1 MKTKIITLISVLVLS
16 CLATFADGKTGVYL
30 SKDADYDY
38 ATQKGTIT
46 LENYVGQVTKMIH
59 LNQSAD
65 IVLVVDGSSSMVK
78 SKDLIK
84 EALQPAINAFASTL
98 IKACNGT
105 VKHRLSLI
113 VFGNDAKLLCDFT
126 ELSGMPETSTYFG
139 TLLYDNCTYKTSSS
153 YVGEYCYSSG
163 GTMTHMALGLADYVM
178 TGVKDTWKDTDAG
191 SSYTWYNNWNLN
203 SITPGGARTDDNVSH
218 YVVLMTDGALE
229 NTPSKG
235 TSVGSA
241 SAAGTA
247 QIAAMAKAVE
257 VSYGLKHNSTFS
269 SNIYT
274 IGFLADDT
282 SPANQK
288 IICFLNNVSSNY
300 LDFGSPATYAYNSH
314 VDNIAHDY
322 NAFVDSDAGDASEA
336 LVNMFS
342 IFSSEIADGCAAI
355 TFDESTTT
363 VTDVLNNSYFKLPEG
378 ASASD
383 IKIYTIPCTGY
394 DATTR
399 VYSFETDETRW
410 GHPTVG
416 SGTTDIHVDVNE
428 STGTVEVTNFKF
440 SDDYNWCGMKYD
452 TETSTMKAN
461 GRKLVIEIPF
471 EVKEFSQAIG
481 TVPTNA
487 EGSGFT
493 GKTDATPQENF
504 SQKFT
509 SPEVDLYELNVTRS
523 GLKSGESAIFTVT
536 DEGGNDIYTI
546 VLIGDG
552 GTVSQKMLFVPAGKI
567 TVTETM
573 WNSSTKVTKFTDP
586 VISATNSHPTISFTG
601 SSLGIKEDAKS
612 NLYNK

>member
-16 CLATFADGKTGVYL
+16 CLAAFADGKTGVYT

-59 LNQSAD
+59 KGCSAD
-65 IVLVVDGSSSMVK
+65 VVLIVDGSRSMGTQLLTDLKPAVDEFAKNLKTSSTSNV
-78 SKDLIK
+78 
-84 EALQPAINAFASTL
+84 EN
-98 IKACNGT
+98 
-105 VKHRLSLI
+105 RLSLI
-113 VFGNDAKLLCDFT
+113 IFGGNAKMLCGYETVNDKASNYFGNLMYSACTNHITYGGNDF
-126 ELSGMPETSTYFG
+126 
-139 TLLYDNCTYKTSSS
+139 
-153 YVGEYCYSSG
+153 YCYDS
-163 GTMTHMALGLADYVM
+163 GTMTHIAMGLAEYMINGTATYGTKRCVNDDG
-178 TGVKDTWKDTDAG
+178 TNSTNSSHTWA
-191 SSYTWYNNWNLN
+191 NNWFYN
-203 SITPGGARTDDNVSH
+203 SGVSVPSGGARETDSHGNECKH
-218 YVVLMTDGALE
+218 YVVLMTDGALSG
-229 NTPSKG
+229 TP
-235 TSVGSA
+235 TSGPEIKSGNSGA
-241 SAAGTA
+241 ITA
-247 QIAAMAKAVE
+247 MNQAVE
-257 VSYGLKHNSTFS
+257 VSKTLADEGCSVYS
-269 SNIYT
+269 
-274 IGFLADDT
+274 IGFLSNSDV
-282 SPANQK
+282 SNQSLNN
-288 IICFLNNVSSNY
+288 FLNHVSSNY
-300 LDFGSPATYAYNSH
+300 PTATAYNSPI
-314 VDNIAHDY
+314 DYIAHDY
-322 NAFVDSDAGDASEA
+322 YAVVDKSTTTAADALKDIFAS
-336 LVNMFS
+336 FS
-342 IFSSEIADGCAAI
+342 EEIADGCAAI
-355 TFDESTTT
+355 KFDESTTT

-399 VYSFETDETRW
+399 VYSFEGDETKW

-416 SGTTDIHVDVNE
+416 SGTTDIHVDVDE
-428 STGTVEVTNFKF
+428 STGEVEVTNFNF
-440 SDDYNWCGMKYD
+440 TDNFCGMKYD
-452 TETSTMKAN
+452 TGTSTMKPH
-461 GRKLVIEIPF
+461 GCKLVIEIPF
-471 EVKEFSQAIG
+471 EVSEFSEAIG

-493 GKTDATPQENF
+493 GDTDATVPEKF
-504 SQKFT
+504 SQAFP

-523 GLKSGESAIFTVT
+523 GLKNGESAIFTVT

>member
-1 MKTKIITLISVLVLS
+1 MKTKVITLISVLVLS
-16 CLATFADGKTGVYL
+16 CLAAFADGKTGVYL

-38 ATQKGTIT
+38 ANQKGTIT

-59 LNQSAD
+59 LGQSAD
-65 IVLVVDGSSSMVK
+65 VVLVVDGSSSMATTGNLVEAA
-78 SKDLIK
+78 LI
-84 EALQPAINAFASTL
+84 PAVNAFAKTLRDACSTT
-98 IKACNGT
+98 IDHKI
-105 VKHRLSLI
+105 SLI
-113 VFGNDAKLLCDFT
+113 IFGNDAKLLCDFT
-126 ELSGMPETSTYFG
+126 SVKGLTDAQIVTNFGDKISG
-139 TLLYDNCTYKTSSS
+139 S
-153 YVGEYCYSSG
+153 YVSGYKYYSKG

-178 TGVKDTWKDTDAG
+178 TGTNTWGSTDAG

-203 SITPGGARTDDNVSH
+203 SITPGGARTDNNVSH

-229 NTPSKG
+229 NTP
-235 TSVGSA
+235 V
-241 SAAGTA
+241 AGTKLNTDA
-247 QIAAMAKAVE
+247 LKEGAMAEAVE
-257 VSYGLKHNSTFS
+257 VAYGLKHNPTYS

-274 IGFLADDT
+274 VGFLTDNT
-282 SPANQK
+282 SAANQK

-314 VDNIAHDY
+314 VDNVAHDY
-322 NAFVDSDAGDASEA
+322 NAFVDSDTGDASAA

-342 IFSSEIADGCAAI
+342 IFSEEIADGCAAI

-363 VTDVLNNSYFKLPEG
+363 VTDVLNNTYFKLPKD

-399 VYSFETDETRW
+399 VYSFEGDETKW
-410 GHPTVG
+410 EHPTVG
-416 SGTTDIHVDVNE
+416 SGATDIHVDVDE
-428 STGTVEVTNFKF
+428 STGKVKVTNFNF
-440 SDDYNWCGMKYD
+440 TDNFCGMMYD
-452 TETSTMKAN
+452 TGTSTMKPH
-461 GRKLVIEIPF
+461 GCKLVIEIPF
-471 EVKEFSQAIG
+471 EVSEFSEAIG

-487 EGSGFT
+487 TGSGFT
-493 GKTDATPQENF
+493 GESDASPKENF
-504 SQKFT
+504 SQAFPT
-509 SPEVDLYELNVTRS
+509 PEVDLYELNVTRS
-523 GLKSGESAIFTVT
+523 GLKNGESAIFTVT